1 MVNNVSLAGFHS
13 KETEIHGND
22 MVHKTDYHREKN
34 HGTLQSVAE
43 QFT

>member
-1 MVNNVSLAGFHS
+1 
-13 KETEIHGND
+13 

-43 QFT
+43 QFTWIQNNKIFISPLPSQHI